1 MRGTCSINAN
11 VGTHLQDQSE
21 SWGQRHSRTAGGRA
35 HDLWA
40 DGGRGEPRSSSVLS
54 HSDPNHTHGASTAA
68 LPGPEAA
75 RQPQACFYSA
85 LFLLS
90 GALVVEHLGPR
101 LFLTVE
107 PGTLALTESGE
118 ACRSLDAGV
127 GAFVAS
133 WMSRLRVVLV
143 GRLLVGRFPAAP
155 CLDPTE

>member
-1 MRGTCSINAN
+1 MLALIYRTSPRAGDKDTAE
-11 VGTHLQDQSE
+11 LQEAEHMISGLMGD
-21 SWGQRHSRTAGGRA
+21 AGSL
-35 HDLWA
+35 DL
-40 DGGRGEPRSSSVLS
+40 PLS
-54 HSDPNHTHGASTAA
+54 CPTVTLTIQHGASTAA